1 MRPNES
7 FVAQP
12 VRSLQTMLRVIAQ
25 DDPRLPTVTPDGIY
39 GPTTTNAVASFQRLY
54 GIPSTGVTD
63 QATWDQIVVV
73 YEPALVRV
81 GKAEPIEILLEPG
94 QIIVLGERNPYIY
107 LTQAM
112 LSQLSN
118 QYTLIPPVALTGILD
133 TETATALSAFQTLA
147 GLPATGE
154 LDRMTWKHLSNQ
166 FTLQVHNE
174 IATPAKTNGNF
185 PKSQNLP

>member
-12 VRSLQTMLRVIAQ
+12 VRSLQTMLRVISQ
-25 DDPRLPTVTPDGIY
+25 DDPRLPTVIPDGIY
-39 GPTTTNAVASFQRLY
+39 GPSTTNAVATFQRMY
-54 GIPSTGVTD
+54 GIPSTGITD
-63 QATWDQIVVV
+63 QATWDQVVLI

-112 LSQLSN
+112 LSQLSTR
-118 QYTLIPPVALTGILD
+118 YHLIPPVELSGVLD
-133 TETATALSAFQTLA
+133 EDTSESLSAFQSLA
-147 GLPATGE
+147 GLPVTGE
-154 LDRMTWKHLSNQ
+154 LDRMTWKLLSNQ

-174 IATPAKTNGNF
+174 LSTQT
-185 PKSQNLP
+185 

>member
-25 DDPRLPTVTPDGIY
+25 DDPRLPTVVPDGIY
-39 GPTTTNAVASFQRLY
+39 GPSTTNAVAAFQRIY
-54 GIPSTGVTD
+54 GIPSTGITD
-63 QATWDQIVVV
+63 QATWDQIVLI

-81 GKAEPIEILLEPG
+81 GKAEPIEVLLEPG

-112 LSQLSN
+112 LSQLSTR
-118 QYTLIPPVALTGILD
+118 YHLIQPVELSGVLD
-133 TETATALSAFQTLA
+133 ESTSESISAFQSLA
-147 GLPATGE
+147 GLPATGQ
-154 LDRMTWKHLSNQ
+154 LDRMTWKMLSNQ

-174 IATPAKTNGNF
+174 LSTQA
-185 PKSQNLP
+185 